1 MNTPLPSYFV
11 GIGGSAGGLIAYKA
25 FLDALSP
32 RTGMAFV
39 IVFHILPT
47 AISQL
52 VDILSERTQMPVSFA
67 SDAMQVKANNV
78 YVSSPNTDLTFEN
91 DAFTVVTPRAKRNT
105 QVDLFFTSLALA
117 KGPKAIGIIFS
128 GYDGDGAKGCR
139 DIKAKGGTVF
149 AQDASAEVQG
159 MPLSAQAT
167 GCVDYV
173 LSPEKIADRLQ
184 IMAKERRL

>member
-1 MNTPLPSYFV
+1 M
-11 GIGGSAGGLIAYKA
+11 AYKS

-32 RTGMAFV
+32 RTGMTFI

-47 AISQL
+47 ATSQL
-52 VDILSERTQMPVSFA
+52 VDILSDRTQMPVSFA
-67 SDAMQVKANNV
+67 SDSMRMLENNV
-78 YVSSPNTDLTFEN
+78 YVSSPNADLILEN
-91 DAFTVVTPRAKRNT
+91 DVFTVVTPRAKRNT

-128 GYDGDGAKGCR
+128 GYDGDGANGCR
-139 DIKAKGGTVF
+139 AIKAKGGTVF

-173 LSPEKIADRLQ
+173 LSPGKIADRLQ
-184 IMAKERRL
+184 IMSKANRL